1 MQITKTNSE
10 FLRGAFA
17 LINNGQTTYFN
28 IAILTNNGNIVIHLN
43 NEVGSVLDAE
53 VVKEVTQLMIE
64 NGIVISKESDK
75 VGV

>member
-1 MQITKTNSE
+1 MRITKTNSE

-28 IAILTNNGNIVIHLN
+28 IARLTNNGNIVIHLN
-43 NEVGSVLDAE
+43 NGIGSVLDAE
-53 VVKEVTQLMIE
+53 VVAEVTQLMID
-64 NGIVISKESDK
+64 NGIVISKETDK

>member
-1 MQITKTNSE
+1 MRITKTNSE
-10 FLRGAFA
+10 FLRGAFS

-28 IAILTNNGNIVIHLN
+28 IARLTNTGNIIIHLN
-43 NEVGSVLDAE
+43 NGIGSVLDVE
-53 VVKEVTQLMIE
+53 VVKEATQLMID

>member
-1 MQITKTNSE
+1 MKISKTNSE

-28 IAILTNNGNIVIHLN
+28 IARLTNHGNIVIHLN
-43 NEVGSVLDAE
+43 NGIGSVLDAE
-53 VVKEVTQLMIE
+53 VVAEVTQLMID

>member
-17 LINNGQTTYFN
+17 LINNGQTTFFHS
-28 IAILTNNGNIVIHLN
+28 ARLTNNGNIVIQLN

-53 VVKEVTQLMIE
+53 VVAEVTQLMID
-64 NGIVISKESDK
+64 NGIVITKESDK
-75 VGV
+75 VGL

>member
-1 MQITKTNSE
+1 MQIIKTSNQ
-10 FLRGAFA
+10 FLHGAFA

-28 IAILTNNGNIVIHLN
+28 IARLTNNGNIVIHLN
-43 NEVGSVLDAE
+43 NGIGSVLDAE
-53 VVKEVTQLMIE
+53 VVAEVTQLMID

>member
-1 MQITKTNSE
+1 MQITKTNSD

-28 IAILTNNGNIVIHLN
+28 IARLTNNGNIVIHLN
-43 NEVGSVLDAE
+43 NGIGSVLDAE
-53 VVKEVTQLMIE
+53 VVKEATQLMID

>member
-1 MQITKTNSE
+1 MQIIKTNSE

-28 IAILTNNGNIVIHLN
+28 IARLTNHGNIVIHFN
-43 NEVGSVLDAE
+43 NEIGSLLDAE
-53 VVKEVTQLMIE
+53 VVAEVTQLMID
-64 NGIVISKESDK
+64 NGILITSDSDK

>member
-1 MQITKTNSE
+1 MQIIKTNSE

-28 IAILTNNGNIVIHLN
+28 IARLTNHGNIVIHFN
-43 NEVGSVLDAE
+43 NGIGSLLDAE
-53 VVKEVTQLMIE
+53 VVSEVTQLMID
-64 NGIVISKESDK
+64 NGIVITNESDK

>member
-1 MQITKTNSE
+1 MRITKTNSE

-28 IAILTNNGNIVIHLN
+28 IARLTNTGNIIIHLN
-43 NEVGSVLDAE
+43 NGIGSVLDVE
-53 VVKEVTQLMIE
+53 VVKEATQLMID